1 MIELSLKLGIPTFEI
16 ENWPISVVD
25 EYKAHNYLNKFTT
38 KAEATR
44 QALMVQLLWNQNNTK
59 KSQFVPYTDL
69 FPYLAD
75 NPEWL
80 EHDQIKKAIKIL
92 NTLMTVEQYTDFSQK
107 ILEEISIE
115 RNKPIGEQDKF
126 YIGRLIDL
134 YKDCEQRIQAKEL
147 KKLNTKG
154 ETA

>member
-1 MIELSLKLGIPTFEI
+1 M
-16 ENWPISVVD
+16 
-25 EYKAHNYLNKFTT
+25 
-38 KAEATR
+38 
-44 QALMVQLLWNQNNTK
+44 
-59 KSQFVPYTDL
+59 

-115 RNKPIGEQDKF
+115 RNKPKQDQDKF
-126 YIGRLIDL
+126 YIGRLKDL
-134 YKDCEQRIQAKEL
+134 YKDCEKRIQAQEL
-147 KKLNTKG
+147 KKLNNKG